1 MSGDGARV
9 RRAWT
14 GLVLVAALGTGC
26 ASGPVEPVTADP
38 WVEGGLPAYCD
49 GRGGELADFW
59 DVVHQTCAIAQD
71 GDELQGAVLE
81 DVLAQLPA
89 DDVAEFDRTFHR
101 LNRQLRSISPVA
113 DDICLPS
120 LGLGSDLGTDYRSWV
135 IAHGQDAYEAVL
147 ADPERLRDFPDA
159 RSGCGLGERFFD
171 AVVPP
176 RS

>member
-49 GRGGELADFW
+49 GRGGELTDFW
-59 DVVHQTCAIAQD
+59 EVVHQTCAIAQD

-89 DDVAEFDRTFHR
+89 TTSRSSTGPSTGSTGSSGRSVRSPTTSASRAWAWART
-101 LNRQLRSISPVA
+101 SAPTTA
-113 DDICLPS
+113 A
-120 LGLGSDLGTDYRSWV
+120 G
-135 IAHGQDAYEAVL
+135 
-147 ADPERLRDFPDA
+147 
-159 RSGCGLGERFFD
+159 
-171 AVVPP
+171 
-176 RS
+176 